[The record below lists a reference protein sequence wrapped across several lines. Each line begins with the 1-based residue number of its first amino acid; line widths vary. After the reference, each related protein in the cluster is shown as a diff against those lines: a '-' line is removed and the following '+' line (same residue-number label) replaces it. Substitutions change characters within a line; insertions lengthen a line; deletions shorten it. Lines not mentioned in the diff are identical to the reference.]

1 MSEHGR
7 GGLRHHHHEDVPPW
21 LRRMG
26 RYGMGP
32 VSGPFG
38 HGRRAR
44 RGDVRWALL
53 AVLQDGPMHGY
64 ELIRSLEDKSGGRWR
79 PSPGSVYPTLQLLQ
93 DEGLLKGE
101 ERDGKRVYDLTE
113 EGRRQ
118 LQEYLD
124 RSGGAPPWEHGSS
137 EAEPYAK
144 LGQALV
150 QVAAAMRQ
158 VMTEGNVENIR
169 RAEVI
174 LLDARKQL
182 YQLLAG

>member
-1 MSEHGR
+1 MDRYERVTREEWAMREHGHGR
-7 GGLRHHHHEDVPPW
+7 GDRRHHHHEDIPPW
-21 LRRMG
+21 VRRMG
-26 RYGMGP
+26 RHGMDPGG
-32 VSGPFG
+32 VLFG
-38 HGRRAR
+38 RARRVR

-64 ELIRSLEDKSGGRWR
+64 ELIRSLEEKSGGRWR

-124 RSGGAPPWEHGSS
+124 RSGGAPPWEHGS
-137 EAEPYAK
+137 EAEPYRN
-144 LGQALV
+144 LGQELV
-150 QVAAAMRQ
+150 
-158 VMTEGNVENIR
+158 
-169 RAEVI
+169 
-174 LLDARKQL
+174 
-182 YQLLAG
+182 